1 MHLSRHISGT
11 VKHIIMIFGTLVLN
25 DNISRVLFHFL
36 HIFIFWA
43 VMEVKGQE
51 MAQNAKKKCLLH
63 FMYQEP
69 YILWLS
75 FIVDFCKMMISP
87 GFFFS
92 FFWSLEKWKI
102 TITSVTC
109 HISGTLQHI
118 IKIFGTLVLNDD
130 ISGVL
135 YHFLKFL
142 FFRLL
147 GW

>member
-87 GFFFS
+87 GFFFHFFEVLKNENHNYICHMPYLRNTTAYNQDFWYTCVKWWYLRGSLS
-92 FFWSLEKWKI
+92 FFE
-102 TITSVTC
+102 
-109 HISGTLQHI
+109 
-118 IKIFGTLVLNDD
+118 IF
-130 ISGVL
+130 I
-135 YHFLKFL
+135 F
-142 FFRLL
+142 
-147 GW
+147 